1 MISKFGTNQK
11 GQSTVEYILL
21 LTVVA
26 LTVMSIFKS
35 KYFTEN
41 FGKDGK
47 ILQSYKTQFEHA
59 YRNGFPYDGK
69 DDYDYD
75 NMHPTYS
82 NGGGESRFFISKDAY
97 PKNN

>member
-1 MISKFGTNQK
+1 MILKFGSNQK

-26 LTVMSIFKS
+26 VTVTGVFKS
-35 KYFTEN
+35 KLFVEN

-47 ILQSYKTQFEHA
+47 ILVLYKKQFEHA

-69 DDYDYD
+69 EYNYSDL
-75 NMHPTYS
+75 HPTYS
-82 NGGGESRFFISKDAY
+82 KGGGESRFFIARDPY
-97 PKNN
+97 PDN

>member
-1 MISKFGTNQK
+1 MILKFGSNKK

-26 LTVMSIFKS
+26 TVVMSVFKS
-35 KYFTEN
+35 KLFMEN

-47 ILQSYKTQFEHA
+47 ILVQYKKQFEFA

-69 DDYDYD
+69 DYDYD
-75 NMHPTYS
+75 NLHPSYS
-82 NGGGESRFFISKDAY
+82 VGAGESHFFVPQEAY
-97 PKNN
+97 PEN